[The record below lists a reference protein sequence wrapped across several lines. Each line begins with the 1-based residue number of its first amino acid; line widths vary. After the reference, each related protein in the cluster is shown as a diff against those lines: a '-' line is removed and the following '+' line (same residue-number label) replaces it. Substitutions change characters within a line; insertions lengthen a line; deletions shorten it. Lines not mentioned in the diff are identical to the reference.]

1 MSTKHEN
8 KNLGLVPR
16 ALALALSLVITSI
29 VAIGFASATDY
40 VPTRHGTVTVE
51 AVAD

>member
-16 ALALALSLVITSI
+16 AFALALSLVITSI
-29 VAIGFASATDY
+29 VAIGFASATDQ
-40 VPTRHGTVTVE
+40 VPTRHGTVIIE
-51 AVAD
+51 ALSD